1 MYSRLVNIRLWE
13 SVTKFFSISLFSLN
27 ACGKMTYYNFTS
39 LEFSRF
45 WRRPSRHPE
54 VGVPCSLFIIHHLIL
69 SSFATFSFNVLLFFC
84 YPVQFWFSLIEF
96 NLNLS
101 LPNFVLLPYMFN
113 YLLCLPPHLIVR
125 TVCRLVQIR
134 HNKSQRMYCMM
145 I

>member
-1 MYSRLVNIRLWE
+1 MQTIKKGIKAWGITKLSNIHYWNPKKNHGEMNKYLSFCNNIAIPFQKLRINKNW
-13 SVTKFFSISLFSLN
+13 TQ
-27 ACGKMTYYNFTS
+27 
-39 LEFSRF
+39 
-45 WRRPSRHPE
+45 
-54 VGVPCSLFIIHHLIL
+54 IHHLIL
-69 SSFATFSFNVLLFFC
+69 SSFGTFSFNVLLFFC

-125 TVCRLVQIR
+125 IVCRLVQIR
-134 HNKSQRMYCMM
+134 HNKSQSMYCMM